1 MPMTPND
8 NTAIPRPTEGGAG
21 GHGEDLD
28 PAEIRW
34 HQLQHLKRQ
43 VPMMTAVSIVNAL
56 ALAAVLGGWPPA
68 PLSIFWAAAVV
79 LPSLYNFL
87 GSRRR
92 RRSAPAVRQAS
103 KAAIWRSIAWSA
115 YMGAVWGS
123 IGPVFLDGASLVEIV
138 FPVFVIGGMMAGLV
152 ASLAPLPGNVAA
164 FGITAGIPT
173 FATLAL
179 GATQLEHGMAAMF
192 ALFCV
197 GLGIA
202 AWNAYHRFREILAMK
217 RDLSATSDLLTDA
230 IESTGEAFALY
241 GPDGRLLMANSQF
254 ENFFPQGAAQ
264 RPPFEDTALE
274 LADGRWVK
282 SSQKPTRAG
291 GRVEVYSDVTVL
303 KKQEDALIA
312 ARIEAEAA
320 DRAKSQFLAVM
331 SHELRTPLNSVIG
344 FAELLGRERVAM
356 SADRVR
362 EYSGV
367 IVKSGRHL
375 LELITDILN
384 LSRIE
389 AGRYDLH
396 EEQVDIDA
404 MLSEIAES
412 FAPQM
417 ETAGLE
423 LSLRPGFGGLMSAD
437 ARALRQILDN
447 LISNALKF
455 TEPGGRIVIATECR
469 YGDVR
474 IIVEDSG
481 IGIPQ
486 ESQTIIF
493 EPFRQVDERLARA
506 KGGTGLGLPLVRRLA
521 ELHGGSATVESKPG
535 RGSRFMVHLPAERI
549 LSLSAAGC
557 ASA

>member
-1 MPMTPND
+1 ML
-8 NTAIPRPTEGGAG
+8 AGGAG
-21 GHGEDLD
+21 LD
-28 PAEIRW
+28 PSEVRW
-34 HQLQHLKRQ
+34 NQLQHLRRQ
-43 VPMMTAVSIVNAL
+43 VPMMAAVSIVNAL
-56 ALAAVLGGWPPA
+56 VLAVVLGGWPPA
-68 PLSIFWAAAVV
+68 PLPILWAAAIV
-79 LPSLYNFL
+79 LPSLYNLL

-92 RRSAPAVRQAS
+92 RNHSPSCRQAS
-103 KAAIWRSIAWSA
+103 KAAIWRSIGWSA
-115 YMGAVWGS
+115 YMGAAWGS
-123 IGPVFLDGASLVEIV
+123 VGPLFLYGASPTETV

-152 ASLAPLPGNVAA
+152 ASLSPLPGNVAA
-164 FGITAGIPT
+164 FGIAAGIPT

-179 GATQLEHGMAAMF
+179 GASQLERGMAAMF
-192 ALFCV
+192 ALFCI

-202 AWNAYHRFREILAMK
+202 AWNAHHRFREILAVK
-217 RDLSATSDLLTDA
+217 RDLSATSDLLADA
-230 IESTGEAFALY
+230 IESTGEAFALF

-254 ENFFPQGAAQ
+254 ETFFPQGAPEKQA
-264 RPPFEDTALE
+264 FEDAALE

-282 SSQKPTRAG
+282 PSQKPTRAG

-344 FAELLGRERVAM
+344 FAELLGRETVAM
-356 SADRVR
+356 SAERVR

-384 LSRIE
+384 LSRVE

-396 EEQVDIDA
+396 EDQVDIDA
-404 MLSEIAES
+404 MLLEIAES

-417 ETAGLE
+417 EAAGLE
-423 LSLRPGFGGLMSAD
+423 LSLQPGFGGLICAD

-455 TEPGGRIVIATECR
+455 TEPGGRIVVATDR
-469 YGDVR
+469 LYGDMR
-474 IIVEDSG
+474 IVVEDSG
-481 IGIPQ
+481 IGIAQ

-493 EPFRQVDERLARA
+493 EPFRQADERLARA
-506 KGGTGLGLPLVRRLA
+506 KGGTGLGLPLVRKLA

-535 RGSRFMVHLPAERI
+535 RGSRFTVRIPAERI
-549 LSLSAAGC
+549 LSPSAADC